1 MSEQECLTRWRVI
14 EKYPV
19 CRDAYQRRQT
29 EKARQNQPPPTGST
43 VTRSVYSGWEFRT
56 FRRINASLVVSF
68 FPETA
73 GYRSPNFA
81 LFLFSLRSWY
91 RSTRNESRPRDSTER
106 RFASRMLGARRYSER
121 VGRSMELSQTFR
133 RDISMGGINGKVSFL
148 RSLWRVDAA
157 RLTIPTKVNRV
168 GINGEFQ

>member
-1 MSEQECLTRWRVI
+1 MSEQECLTRWPVI
-14 EKYPV
+14 QKYPV
-19 CRDAYQRRQT
+19 CRDAYRRRQT

-56 FRRINASLVVSF
+56 LRRINASLVVSF

-73 GYRSPNFA
+73 GYRSPNFT
-81 LFLFSLRSWY
+81 LFLFPL

-148 RSLWRVDAA
+148 RSLWRVDAT
-157 RLTIPTKVNRV
+157 RLTIPAKVNRV